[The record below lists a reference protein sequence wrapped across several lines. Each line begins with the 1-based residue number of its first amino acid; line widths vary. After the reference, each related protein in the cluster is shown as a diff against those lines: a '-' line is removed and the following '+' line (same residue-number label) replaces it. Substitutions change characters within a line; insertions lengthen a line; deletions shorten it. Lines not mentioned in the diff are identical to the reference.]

1 MFWAFKLSLDVNILA
16 FFGHFNQKLG
26 EILFTILVTLARNHL
41 PNFVQQD
48 KTLAEFSAQDAGVHL
63 HTNNNKTA

>member
-1 MFWAFKLSLDVNILA
+1 LGFQIKLGCKYFG
-16 FFGHFNQKLG
+16 FFGHFYQKLG